1 MCASGDFGS
10 RAIWCSVSSVT
21 AVDTD
26 RYPRGDAA
34 LVAELHQLLARYG
47 VCELPGFVRAE
58 EVAAAAAETKALAP
72 DWFATDE
79 EHNVYFESIPED
91 APPGDPRGMRLRS
104 SKKQIAYDQIPEESV
119 IRRMYEDDATLALV
133 AGVLGFERLYRLDDP
148 LGALGYAYMEP
159 SDTLAWHFDR
169 SEFAVTLML
178 QTAERG
184 GAFEYVPNVRTDTD
198 ERPQLVAAVLEGRSD
213 QVIALEPQPGTLT
226 LFSGRRSLHRVTPVR
241 GGRMRVNAVLA
252 YSREPGSRLNELTQR
267 MFYGRVA

>member
-1 MCASGDFGS
+1 M
-10 RAIWCSVSSVT
+10 T
-21 AVDTD
+21 AVDAD
-26 RYPRGDAA
+26 RYPRDDPA
-34 LVAELHQLLARYG
+34 LVAELHQLLTRDG
-47 VCELPGFVRAE
+47 VCELPGFVTAE
-58 EVAAAAAETKALAP
+58 GVAAAAAEANALAP
-72 DWFATDE
+72 GWFATDE
-79 EHNVYFESIPED
+79 EHNVYFESVPED

-119 IRRMYEDDATLALV
+119 VRRIYEDDATLEFV

-178 QTAERG
+178 QAADRG

-213 QVIALEPQPGTLT
+213 QVIALKPQPGTLT
-226 LFSGRRSLHRVTPVR
+226 LFAGRRSLHRVTPVQ
-241 GGRMRVNAVLA
+241 GGRTRVNAVLA
-252 YSREPGSRLNELTQR
+252 YSREPGKRLNELTQR
-267 MFYGRVA
+267 LFYGRVA

>member
-1 MCASGDFGS
+1 MS
-10 RAIWCSVSSVT
+10 

-34 LVAELHQLLARYG
+34 LVAELHQLLARDG

-58 EVAAAAAETKALAP
+58 QVAAAAAEADALAP

-119 IRRMYEDDATLALV
+119 IRRMYEDDATLAFV

-178 QTAERG
+178 QAAERG

-226 LFSGRRSLHRVTPVR
+226 LFAGRRSLHRVTPVR
-241 GGRMRVNAVLA
+241 GGRTRVNAVLA